1 VSARSSPRATAAC
14 SAAWVTARRGRI
26 HWSRSAAA
34 VAASDW
40 PWPASA
46 ASSGPA
52 GPSRSS
58 VATTV
63 VTVTQLGYAVGLALL
78 LPLGDLLENRSLASR
93 TLIATAVA
101 LAGAALAPSFGVF
114 LVLAALTGLTSV
126 VVQILVPLAAHL
138 APADQ
143 RGRFVGQVMSGLLLG
158 ILLARTVSSLV
169 SAVLGWQAIFAFS
182 AVAMLVVSFALVRVL
197 PQRKPERPGS
207 YGTLLRSVVTIAR
220 AEPVLRRRAACQA
233 LMFASFT
240 AFWTAISFELEDH
253 HGFTQTEVGLFAL
266 VGAAGA
272 LAAPLAG
279 RLGDRGYGRIGSGL
293 ALALGVAAML
303 LAAVGSSSLVLLAL
317 SGILLDLAVQS
328 HQVLSQRVVY
338 GLRPDAR
345 ARVNTVFMCSIFIAG
360 AAASALTGWLH
371 DVGGWST
378 VALVAAAFPAVAL
391 ALWALPSTRPAE
403 ERAARVVPV
412 TAG

>member
-1 VSARSSPRATAAC
+1 MDSTLSPRQLRIVGLVLAFAC
-14 SAAWVTARRGRI
+14 GLT
-26 HWSRSAAA
+26 
-34 VAASDW
+34 VANLYYAQ
-40 PWPASA
+40 PLL
-46 ASSGPA
+46 GPIA
-52 GPSRSS
+52 DTFGITQGA
-58 VATTV
+58 ATTV
-63 VTVTQLGYAVGLALL
+63 VTVTQLGYAIGLALL
-78 LPLGDLLENRSLASR
+78 LPLGDLIENRALASR
-93 TLIATAVA
+93 TLIATAIA
-101 LAGAALAPSFGVF
+101 LGGAALAPSFGVF
-114 LVLAALTGLTSV
+114 LVLAALIGITSV
-126 VVQILVPLAAHL
+126 VAQILVPLAAYL

-182 AVAMLVVSFALVRVL
+182 AVAMLGVSIALVRVL
-197 PQRKPERPGS
+197 PQRRPERPGT
-207 YGTLLRSVVTIAR
+207 YGQLLRSVVTIAR
-220 AEPVLRRRAACQA
+220 GEPVLRRRAICQA

-240 AFWTAISFELEDH
+240 AFWTAISFELTDH

-266 VGAAGA
+266 VGASGA
-272 LAAPLAG
+272 LAAPVAG
-279 RLGDRGYGRIGSGL
+279 RLGDRGYGRIGSGV
-293 ALALGVAAML
+293 ALALGVVAML
-303 LAAVGSSSLVLLAL
+303 LAAVGSSSLILLGLA
-317 SGILLDLAVQS
+317 GILLDLAVQS

-378 VALVAAAFPAVAL
+378 VALVAAAFPAVAF

>member
-1 VSARSSPRATAAC
+1 MDSTLSPRRLRIVGLVLAFAC
-14 SAAWVTARRGRI
+14 GLT
-26 HWSRSAAA
+26 
-34 VAASDW
+34 VANLYYAQ
-40 PWPASA
+40 PLL
-46 ASSGPA
+46 GPIA
-52 GPSRSS
+52 DTFGITQGA
-58 VATTV
+58 ATTV
-63 VTVTQLGYAVGLALL
+63 VTVTQLGYAIGLALL
-78 LPLGDLLENRSLASR
+78 LPLGDLLENRALASR
-93 TLIATAVA
+93 TLIATAIA
-101 LAGAALAPSFGVF
+101 LAAAALAPSFGVF
-114 LVLAALTGLTSV
+114 LALAALTGLTSV

-182 AVAMLVVSFALVRVL
+182 AVAMLVVSVALVRVL
-197 PQRKPERPGS
+197 PQRKPERGGGSDS
-207 YGTLLRSVVTIAR
+207 YGELLRSVVTIAR
-220 AEPVLRRRAACQA
+220 DEPVLRRRAVCQA

-253 HGFTQTEVGLFAL
+253 HGFSQTEVGLFAL

-279 RLGDRGYGRIGSGL
+279 RLGDRGHGRIGSGL
-293 ALALGVAAML
+293 ALALGVVAML
-303 LAAVGSSSLVLLAL
+303 LAAVGASSLVLLAL
-317 SGILLDLAVQS
+317 AGILLDLAVQS

-378 VALVAAAFPAVAL
+378 VALVAAAFPAVGL
-391 ALWALPSTRPAE
+391 ALWALPATRPAE
-403 ERAARVVPV
+403 ERAAEERAAGAVPV

>member
-1 VSARSSPRATAAC
+1 MDSTLSPRRLRIVGLVLAFAC
-14 SAAWVTARRGRI
+14 GLT
-26 HWSRSAAA
+26 
-34 VAASDW
+34 VANLYYAQ
-40 PWPASA
+40 PLL
-46 ASSGPA
+46 GPIA
-52 GPSRSS
+52 DTFGITQGA
-58 VATTV
+58 ATTV
-63 VTVTQLGYAVGLALL
+63 VTVTQLGYAIGLALL
-78 LPLGDLLENRSLASR
+78 LPLGDLLENRALASR
-93 TLIATAVA
+93 TLIATAIA
-101 LAGAALAPSFGVF
+101 LAAAALAPSFGVF
-114 LVLAALTGLTSV
+114 LALAALTGLTSV

-182 AVAMLVVSFALVRVL
+182 AVAMLVVSVALVRVL
-197 PQRKPERPGS
+197 PRRKPQRPGT
-207 YGTLLRSVVTIAR
+207 YGELLRSVVTIAR
-220 AEPVLRRRAACQA
+220 SEPVLRQRAVCQA

-240 AFWTAISFELEDH
+240 AFWTAISFELTDH
-253 HGFTQTEVGLFAL
+253 HGFSQTEVGLFAL

-303 LAAVGSSSLVLLAL
+303 LAALGSSSLVLLAL
-317 SGILLDLAVQS
+317 AGILLDLAVQS

-345 ARVNTVFMCSIFIAG
+345 ARVNTVFMCSIFVAG

-371 DVGGWST
+371 DVGGWSA
-378 VALVAAAFPAVAL
+378 VALVGAAFPAVAL
-391 ALWALPSTRPAE
+391 AVWALPQSRVAE
-403 ERAARVVPV
+403 ERAAAAAAVPA